1 VKEGDKGGHVGKGSK
16 WMSEKQQDKGR
27 DERRISRKIKKGRNR
42 LEWKGGCEERE
53 RKIAKS
59 KRELGGG
66 RGGSQ
71 SSCFGHKNVLH
82 KSCHFF

>member
-1 VKEGDKGGHVGKGSK
+1 
-16 WMSEKQQDKGR
+16 MLSEKQQDKGR

-59 KRELGGG
+59 KRGWEGG
-66 RGGSQ
+66 RGTEVSRLALDIKMCCTNLTTF
-71 SSCFGHKNVLH
+71 SRAC
-82 KSCHFF
+82 